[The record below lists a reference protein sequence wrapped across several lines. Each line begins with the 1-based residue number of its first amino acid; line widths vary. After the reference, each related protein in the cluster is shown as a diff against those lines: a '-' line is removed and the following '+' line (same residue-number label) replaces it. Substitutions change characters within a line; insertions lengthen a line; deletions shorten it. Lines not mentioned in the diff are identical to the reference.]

1 MAAFPPSFFGCRR
14 LSVCI
19 FLLVLLSTLITAPAH
34 AAEELSAA
42 AQALQGSASRA
53 EGTDEARIET
63 TPSPSRDND
72 IQTRI
77 TGIFS
82 EIEGLDAVEISVVQG
97 VVTLSGET
105 ANERKAQQ
113 AISLTGRLTDV
124 VTVNDAI
131 NRTLDVQDNV
141 STVAHG
147 LVAQARGVIKA
158 LPLLLV
164 GIVLFALVTWF
175 GAWLSRRQRLWQRLT
190 PNAFVAALL
199 SQTVRVIFIVFGLIL
214 ALSLMGAETILG
226 TLLGGAGVIGIAVG
240 FAVKD
245 TIENYIASLM
255 LSIRQPF
262 QARDQVV
269 INGQEG
275 IVVRLTSRATILM
288 TLDGNQLRI
297 PNADV
302 FKGTILNYTS
312 NPERRFTFELG
323 VDGDDD
329 PLAAIKVGLD
339 AIHQLGFVL
348 NEPKAMGI
356 ITQVGDSNIVL
367 EFQVWVDQSATD
379 FGKARSITIRETK
392 HALEHEGFSLPEPI
406 YRLRFNPSLE
416 QALERFQGTDSDPA
430 RADETPAPASA
441 EHRPAPKADAE
452 GGSDQRPARTRAQ
465 QILRDPGAEALFDA
479 RPDEKLMKKVEQEIA
494 RNSDETDLLNKR
506 APKE

>member
-1 MAAFPPSFFGCRR
+1 MAVSLPPLFARQR
-14 LSVCI
+14 LSAS
-19 FLLVLLSTLITAPAH
+19 VLLILLLGIFIGAPVQ
-34 AAEELSAA
+34 AAEELSGV
-42 AQALQGSASRA
+42 AQALTGSSTQA
-53 EGTDEARIET
+53 ESVDEARIET
-63 TPSPSRDND
+63 TPSPRRDSD

-77 TGIFS
+77 AGIFS
-82 EIEGLDAVEISVVQG
+82 EIDGLDAVEISVTQG

-105 ANERKAQQ
+105 ANEKKAQQ
-113 AISLTGRLTDV
+113 ALGLAGRLTDV
-124 VTVNDAI
+124 VTVNDDI

-141 STVAHG
+141 STVFQE
-147 LVAQARGVIKA
+147 LMAQARGLIKA

-164 GIVLFALVTWF
+164 GIVLFALVAWF

-190 PNAFVAALL
+190 PNPFVAELL

-226 TLLGGAGVIGIAVG
+226 TLLGGAGVIGLAVG

-255 LSIRQPF
+255 LSVRQPF
-262 QARDQVV
+262 RARDQVV

-323 VDGDDD
+323 VDADDD

-339 AIHQLGFVL
+339 ALHQLKFVL
-348 NEPKAMGI
+348 EEPRAVGL

-367 EFQVWVDQSATD
+367 EFQVWVDQSGTD
-379 FGKARSITIRETK
+379 FGKARSIAIRETK
-392 HALEHEGFSLPEPI
+392 HALEEAGFSLPEPI
-406 YRLRFNPSLE
+406 YRLRFNASLE
-416 QALERFQGTDSDPA
+416 QALERFQGSSADPTRVDA
-430 RADETPAPASA
+430 TPAPASSA
-441 EHRPAPKADAE
+441 TSTMPPPSD
-452 GGSDQRPARTRAQ
+452 GSDRHPARSRAQ
-465 QILRDPGAEALFDA
+465 QILRDPSAEALFDA

-494 RNSDETDLLNKR
+494 RTTDKTDLLNQR
-506 APKE
+506 APQE